1 MKYKTTA
8 KAVRSG
14 YRTILAISYCGA
26 QNLLSFE
33 YPRAYTCGVYG
44 WNFDIYDV
52 DGVAICTGYRGMPK
66 TVSFDYSLLES
77 YEKEA
82 EKLRYSKDENGNF
95 LPRETI
101 EKKIKE
107 LLKAFISEV
116 TGE

>member
-26 QNLLSFE
+26 KNLLSFE
-33 YPRAYTCGVYG
+33 YPKAYTCGVYG
-44 WNFDIYDV
+44 WNFDVYDV

-82 EKLRYSKDENGNF
+82 EKLRYRKD

-101 EKKIKE
+101 EKKIKA
-107 LLKAFISEV
+107 LLRVFVSEV